1 MLHIES
7 THRIRRYFSA
17 TAACWAISGFA
28 TIASAQV
35 RSGNPDAERLL
46 NEFRGTCR
54 SMNVKADNGS
64 KTWQV
69 YAWTDI
75 KQKLEPKKGNMP
87 QVVPIMQVY
96 IMDSEVNLKKARNA
110 YKRLQE
116 AFARFA
122 GDNRYRRFPFEDKAW
137 KFENFGQAQ
146 HKAREMRRKSAMA
159 WWPEVLGLGVR
170 SPTGAKH
177 YFVFSFRPINVQ
189 MSFSNSRG
197 DDQKGPTYLASKGA
211 PEAVIFDDAK
221 VLAAAGKRYRE
232 YVNLWSG
239 INDGRGTPV
248 GRIEPVIERFSTFS
262 EARQRA
268 RELGAR

>member
-1 MLHIES
+1 MQNTEKTKRI
-7 THRIRRYFSA
+7 HRHFSA
-17 TAACWAISGFA
+17 TLACCAIGGFA
-28 TIASAQV
+28 TIVSAQV
-35 RSGNPDAERLL
+35 RSGNPEAERLL
-46 NEFRGTCR
+46 NEFRSTCR
-54 SMNVKADNGS
+54 SMNVTSDTGS

-69 YAWTDI
+69 YAWSDI

-96 IMDSEVNLKKARNA
+96 IMDSEANLKKARGG

-122 GDNRYRRFPFEDKAW
+122 GDNRYRKFPFEDKAW
-137 KFENFGQAQ
+137 KFDDFGKAQ
-146 HKAREMRRKSAMA
+146 RKARDMRRKSAMA

-170 SPTGAKH
+170 SQTGAKQ
-177 YFVFSFRPINVQ
+177 YFVFGYRPIEVQ

-197 DDQKGPTYLASKGA
+197 NDRSGPTYLANKGA
-211 PEAVIFDDAK
+211 RQAVIFDDAK
-221 VLAAAGKRYRE
+221 VLAAAKKRYRE
-232 YVNLWSG
+232 YVNLWAG
-239 INDGRGTPV
+239 INDGRGTAV
-248 GRIEPVIERFSTFS
+248 GRIEPVVERFSTFS